1 MKNQINILGA
11 KYEIE
16 FVDYISKEE
25 LKIGEVDYLN
35 QEIKIMNGLSD
46 DIQKVTLWHEILH
59 AVLNQLGFEEAE
71 NEHLVQSLATAIH
84 QVLSENKQD

>member
-1 MKNQINILGA
+1 MREYINILGS
-11 KYEIE
+11 KYKIE
-16 FVDYISKEE
+16 YVDYISKEE

-35 QEIKIMNGLSD
+35 QKIKIMNGLSY

-59 AVLNQLGFEEAE
+59 AILNQLGFEEAE